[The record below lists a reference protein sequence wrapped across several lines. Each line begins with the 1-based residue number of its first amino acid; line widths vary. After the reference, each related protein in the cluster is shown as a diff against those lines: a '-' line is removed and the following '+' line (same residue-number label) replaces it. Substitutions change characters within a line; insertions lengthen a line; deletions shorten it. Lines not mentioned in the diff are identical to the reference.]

1 MNNFNVNIFSKATE
15 SKRPLILDGAMG
27 SLLQQKGFESGGASW
42 MTEVNEKRPD
52 KIIEIH
58 KQYIEAGA
66 DIITTNT
73 FRTNPTAFDKSE
85 AVNVSE
91 YVKNA
96 VKLAKESVG
105 NSSIIIAGSNPPA
118 EDCYQS
124 ERLINN
130 EILELNHHNHID
142 LLMNNGVDFILNE
155 TFSHLDEIM
164 IVCDY
169 CSSKNIPYVIC
180 LYLTDELRLLS
191 GETLEDTLDLI
202 KEHNPLAIGLNCIS
216 SEHFEKAF
224 KSLDVNYNWGF
235 YLNCGF
241 DEHHVNEIKC
251 RISPKIYGDIVKKYL
266 EYQPSFLG
274 ACCGSSP
281 EHIKTIKS
289 ILDETS
295 PDGSRRVPSELY
307 KNL

>member
-1 MNNFNVNIFSKATE
+1 MNIFSEARET
-15 SKRPLILDGAMG
+15 KRPLILDGAMG

-42 MTEVNEKRPD
+42 MTEVNEKHPE

-73 FRTNPTAFDKSE
+73 FRTNPAAFDKSE
-85 AVNVSE
+85 AINVSE

-96 VKLAKESVG
+96 VYLAKESVG

-130 EILELNHHNHID
+130 EILKLNHRNHID
-142 LLMNNGVDFILNE
+142 LLINSGVDFILNE

-164 IVCDY
+164 IVCYY
-169 CSSKNIPYVIC
+169 CSSKSIPYIIS
-180 LYLTDELRLLS
+180 LYLDEKLRLLS
-191 GETLEDTLDLI
+191 GETLKDAVNFI
-202 KEHNPLAIGLNCIS
+202 KEHNPLSIGINCIS

-224 KSLDVNYNWGF
+224 KYMDLNYNWGF

-251 RISPKIYGDIVKKYL
+251 RVSPKTYGKIVKKYL
-266 EYQPSFLG
+266 EYQPSFIG

-281 EHIKTIKS
+281 EHIKAIKR
-289 ILDETS
+289 ILDEES
-295 PDGSRRVPSELY
+295 L
-307 KNL
+307 

>member
-1 MNNFNVNIFSKATE
+1 MNNFNMNIFSEARET
-15 SKRPLILDGAMG
+15 KRPLILDGAIG
-27 SLLQQKGFESGGASW
+27 SLLQQKGFESSGASW
-42 MTEVNEKRPD
+42 MTEVNEKHPE
-52 KIIEIH
+52 KIIELH

-73 FRTNPTAFDKSE
+73 FRTNPAAFDAAE
-85 AVNVSE
+85 AKNIPK
-91 YVKNA
+91 YVENA
-96 VKLAKESVG
+96 VKLATESVR
-105 NSSIIIAGSNPPA
+105 NSSIVIAGSNPPA

-130 EILELNHHNHID
+130 EILELNHYNHID
-142 LLMNNGVDFILNE
+142 LLKNNGVDFILNE

-164 IVCDY
+164 IVCNY
-169 CSSKNIPYVIC
+169 CSAESIPYIIS

-191 GETLEDTLDLI
+191 GETLEDTLNFI
-202 KEHNPLAIGLNCIS
+202 MEHNPLAIGINCIS

-224 KSLDVNYNWGF
+224 KYMDVNYNWGF

-251 RISPKIYGDIVKKYL
+251 RISPEIYGEIVTKYL
-266 EYQPSFLG
+266 EYQPSFIG

-281 EHIKTIKS
+281 EHIKAIKR
-289 ILDETS
+289 ILD
-295 PDGSRRVPSELY
+295 V
-307 KNL
+307 

>member
-1 MNNFNVNIFSKATE
+1 MSNFNINIFSEARE
-15 SKRPLILDGAMG
+15 AKRPLILDGAMG

-42 MTEVNEKRPD
+42 MTEVNEKHPE

-73 FRTNPTAFDKSE
+73 FRTNPAAFDKSE
-85 AVNVSE
+85 AINVSE

-96 VKLAKESVG
+96 VYLAKESVG

-130 EILELNHHNHID
+130 EILKLNHRNHID
-142 LLMNNGVDFILNE
+142 LLINSGVDFILNE

-164 IVCDY
+164 IVCYY
-169 CSSKNIPYVIC
+169 CSSKSIPYIIS
-180 LYLTDELRLLS
+180 LYLDEKLRLLS
-191 GETLEDTLDLI
+191 GETLKDAVNFI
-202 KEHNPLAIGLNCIS
+202 KEHNPLSIGINCIS

-224 KSLDVNYNWGF
+224 KYMDLNYNWGF

-251 RISPKIYGDIVKKYL
+251 RVSPKTYGKIVKKYL
-266 EYQPSFLG
+266 EYQPSFIG

-281 EHIKTIKS
+281 EHIKAIKRIS
-289 ILDETS
+289 DEES
-295 PDGSRRVPSELY
+295 L
-307 KNL
+307 